1 MLKSQETWI
10 PHAQVASYL
19 LLPTNRKPVAGLRQS
34 SRWHWTCYSR
44 LTGTCCGL
52 VSAQHRA
59 KEWRRE
65 QAGLECSLCSR
76 HYASH
81 GQIWDFINPVHN
93 LSRRFSL
100 MLLENEDFPR
110 TFLLSSLFY
119 QWKNWAQRSSVVC
132 TSPRSKQVAA
142 TQATQSSASRF
153 NALSVSPPLAR
164 VPLTQNS
171 HWK

>member
-1 MLKSQETWI
+1 MDYTCSGSIIPSATHQQKSGGGAKAEQQMLLNMLFSVNRGLLWSCQCSAPSEGMRK
-10 PHAQVASYL
+10 AASSVGVLTL
-19 LLPTNRKPVAGLRQS
+19 L
-34 SRWHWTCYSR
+34 
-44 LTGTCCGL
+44 
-52 VSAQHRA
+52 
-59 KEWRRE
+59 
-65 QAGLECSLCSR
+65 QALC
-76 HYASH
+76 YASH
-81 GQIWDFINPVHN
+81 GQIWGFINPVHN

-100 MLLENEDFPR
+100 TLLENEDFPR
-110 TFLLSSLFY
+110 TFLVSSLFY
-119 QWKNWAQRSSVVC
+119 QWKNWAQRSSMVC